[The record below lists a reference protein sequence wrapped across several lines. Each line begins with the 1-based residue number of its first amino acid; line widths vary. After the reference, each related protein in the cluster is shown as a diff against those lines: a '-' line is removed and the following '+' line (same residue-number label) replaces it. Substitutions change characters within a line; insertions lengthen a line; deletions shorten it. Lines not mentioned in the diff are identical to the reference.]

1 MSYRKNYI
9 THIICIFELYKLK
22 LSLMEWVWQNKKWP
36 IFEFDGNNIADFER
50 KFIQNSGRMM
60 GTIQHLEVNNLEIL
74 KIELLSQEA
83 ISTSI
88 IEGEILNRDSVQSS
102 IRRHLGLK
110 SDYRK
115 VPPNASGVSEMM
127 VNLYLNYNVTLTHET
142 LFEWHK
148 MLMNGRRDVE
158 IIGGYRQHTEP
169 MQIISGN
176 YNTPKI
182 FYEAPP
188 SSKVFSEMD
197 RFLQWFNQKLLDNSL
212 PTLIFAGIAHL
223 YFEMIHPFE
232 DGNGRLGRALV
243 EKAISLRLQSPALNS
258 LSKVIDQE
266 KKEYYAAI
274 QTCNNQLNINDYLKY
289 FSELVLKSQDYS
301 YKMVNFL
308 IFKTKFYSKF
318 QNVLNARQEKVIS
331 RIFDEGLEGF
341 KGGLSAGN
349 YKTITSASNATT
361 TRDLQGLL
369 ELNAITKTGE
379 LKHTRYFLNNKI

>member
-1 MSYRKNYI
+1 
-9 THIICIFELYKLK
+9 
-22 LSLMEWVWQNKKWP
+22 MEWVWQNKNWP
-36 IFEFDGNNIADFER
+36 IFEFDSPNIADFER
-50 KFIQNSGRMM
+50 TFIQNSGRMM
-60 GTIQHLEVNNLEIL
+60 GAIQHLEENNLDIL

-83 ISTSI
+83 ISTSS

-102 IRRHLGLK
+102 IRKHLGLK
-110 SDYRK
+110 SDFRK
-115 VPPNASGVSEMM
+115 VPPNASGISEMM
-127 VNLYLNYNVTLTHET
+127 VNLYLHFNVPLTHET

-158 IIGGYRQHTEP
+158 TIGDYRQHAEP

-176 YNTPKI
+176 YNSPKV

-188 SSKVFSEMD
+188 SSQVFAEMD

-232 DGNGRLGRALV
+232 DGNGRIGRALV
-243 EKAISLRLQSPALNS
+243 EKAISLRLKSPSLNS
-258 LSKVIDQE
+258 LAKVIELE
-266 KKEYYAAI
+266 KKEYYASI
-274 QTCNNQLNINDYLKY
+274 QTCNNQLTINNYLKY

-308 IFKTKFYSKF
+308 IFKTKFFSKF
-318 QNVLNARQEKVIS
+318 QNELNARQEKVLS

-349 YKTITSASNATT
+349 YKTITGASNATT
-361 TRDLQGLL
+361 TRDLQELL
-369 ELNAITKTGE
+369 ALKAITKTGE
-379 LKHTRYFLNNKI
+379 LKHTRYFLNDAIS